1 MAPSGPKADATA
13 KAAPKADAT
22 AKAKAKPKAKSDGPK
37 DQAEHIPGPD
47 KKAMEEKMNAITAD
61 IDKLKE
67 KKDKLSEKINS
78 RSGDKGEFFSK
89 KSEISAKLA
98 GFKEK
103 IDALHAQKDELQNGV
118 NEKKGEK
125 TQMVQDVKKMK
136 AAIGYKNEE
145 EMDERMRNIEYRL
158 QTETIPLKEEK
169 DLLKE
174 MQELKRNRPKVAQV
188 NKLED
193 GLSKFD
199 SGGGVKETLQTIKEQ
214 IRNWMQEK
222 SKVIEER
229 DALNK
234 EYEGKLGDNNAYEER
249 NELSQK
255 IKEKQDERNKIREEF
270 REEER
275 NFRELLNKKRQEQ
288 QERYAAER
296 EGRQK
301 EWEEQSRQKKVEKL
315 DEQPFVTEITLLEQT
330 IKFCKTLT
338 GDKEVEKKEDKKDI
352 EHTNMDGLQLLGKKD
367 ERDEFWFEPT
377 KAKKSKGSKAKVST
391 AKPIKHN
398 ASTFKLFDQLKL
410 DAPITLDDIPPTLEK
425 LEAELVKYEAK
436 VADWEKN
443 KEERKA
449 KILAGED
456 VEDKK
461 EDKEQ
466 TKEEEKKEENK
477 EEE

>member
-1 MAPSGPKADATA
+1 M
-13 KAAPKADAT
+13 APKAEPKAEAK
-22 AKAKAKPKAKSDGPK
+22 AKAKAKPKAKAEPK
-37 DQAEHIPGPD
+37 DEEEHIPKPD
-47 KKAMEEKMNAITAD
+47 REAMEKKMEDITKAID
-61 IDKLKE
+61 DLKA
-67 KKDKLSEKINS
+67 KKDKLSEKIK
-78 RSGDKGEFFSK
+78 SGSGVKDEFFRQ
-89 KSEISAKLA
+89 KSEISAKIA

-103 IDALHAQKDELQNGV
+103 IDALHAQKDELQKGV
-118 NEKKGEK
+118 AEKKGEK
-125 TQMVQDVKKMK
+125 TQMVQDMKKMK
-136 AAIGYKNEE
+136 ASIGYKTEE
-145 EMDERMRNIEYRL
+145 EMDNRMRQIEYRL

-174 MQELKRNRPKVAQV
+174 IQELKRNRPKVAQV
-188 NKLED
+188 NKMEE
-193 GLSKFD
+193 GLNSFD
-199 SGGGVKETLQTIKEQ
+199 AGGGVKETLSTINEQ

-222 SKVIEER
+222 AKVLEER

-234 EYEGKLGDNNAYEER
+234 EYEGKLGDDKAYEER
-249 NELSQK
+249 NELNQK
-255 IKEKQDERNKIREEF
+255 IKELQEERSKIREEF

-275 NFRELLNKKRQEQ
+275 KFRELLNKKRQEQ

-296 EGRQK
+296 EARQK
-301 EWEEQSRQKKVEKL
+301 EWEDRNRQKKVEKL
-315 DEQPFVTEITLLEQT
+315 DEQPFVTEITLIEQT
-330 IKFCKTLT
+330 IKFCKSLT
-338 GDKEVEKKEDKKDI
+338 GGKEVEKKEETKDI
-352 EHTNMDGLQLLGKKD
+352 DHKNMDGLQVLGKKD

-377 KAKKSKGSKAKVST
+377 KGKKSKGSRPKGKEGS

-398 ASTFKLFDQLKL
+398 AETFKLFDQLKL

-456 VEDKK
+456 VEDEKDGNA
-461 EDKEQ
+461 ETKEQ
-466 TKEEEKKEENK
+466 EEEKKEEK

>member
-1 MAPSGPKADATA
+1 
-13 KAAPKADAT
+13 
-22 AKAKAKPKAKSDGPK
+22 
-37 DQAEHIPGPD
+37 
-47 KKAMEEKMNAITAD
+47 MEEKMNAITAD

-136 AAIGYKNEE
+136 ASIGYKSEE
-145 EMDERMRNIEYRL
+145 DMDERLRNIEYRL

-174 MQELKRNRPKVAQV
+174 MQEIKRNRPKVAQV

-222 SKVIEER
+222 SKVVEER

-301 EWEEQSRQKKVEKL
+301 EWEEHSRQRKVDKL

-330 IKFCKTLT
+330 IKFCKSLT
-338 GDKEVEKKEDKKDI
+338 SGKEVEKKEEKKDI
-352 EHTNMDGLQLLGKKD
+352 EHNNMDGLQVLGKKD

-377 KAKKSKGSKAKVST
+377 KAKKNKGSKTEGKKVT
-391 AKPIKHN
+391 KPIKHN
-398 ASTFKLFDQLKL
+398 AVTFKLFDQLKL
-410 DAPITLDDIPPTLEK
+410 DAPITLDDIPSTLEK
-425 LEAELVKYEAK
+425 LEAKLQHFQKK
-436 VADWEKN
+436 VADWERT

-449 KILAGED
+449 KILAGDENVKD
-456 VEDKK
+456 DK
-461 EDKEQ
+461 EDKAES
-466 TKEEEKKEENK
+466 KKEEKKEEEKAEEK

>member
-1 MAPSGPKADATA
+1 M
-13 KAAPKADAT
+13 APKADAT
-22 AKAKAKPKAKSDGPK
+22 AKAKAKPKAKPDAPK
-37 DQAEHIPGPD
+37 EEAAGHIPGPD
-47 KKAMEEKMNAITAD
+47 KKAMEEKMDAITKQ
-61 IDKLKE
+61 IDALKE

-78 RSGDKGEFFSK
+78 RSGVKDEFFSK
-89 KSEISAKLA
+89 KSEISAKIA

-103 IDALHAQKDELQNGV
+103 IDALHAQKDELQKGV
-118 NEKKGEK
+118 IEKKGEK

-136 AAIGYKNEE
+136 AAIGYKSEE
-145 EMDERMRNIEYRL
+145 EMDERMRKIEYRL

-174 MQELKRNRPKVAQV
+174 IQELKRNRPKVAQV
-188 NKLED
+188 NKMEE
-193 GLSKFD
+193 GLNNFD
-199 SGGGVKETLQTIKEQ
+199 AGGGVKQTLQTINEQ

-222 SKVIEER
+222 SKVLEER

-234 EYEGKLGDNNAYEER
+234 EYEGKLGDDKAYEER
-249 NELSQK
+249 NELNQK
-255 IKEKQDERNKIREEF
+255 IKELQEERSKIREEF

-275 NFRELLNKKRQEQ
+275 KFRELLNKKRQEQ

-296 EGRQK
+296 EARQK
-301 EWEEQSRQKKVEKL
+301 EWEERSRQKKVEKL
-315 DEQPFVTEITLLEQT
+315 DEQPFVTEITLIEQT
-330 IKFCKTLT
+330 IKFCKSLT
-338 GDKEVEKKEDKKDI
+338 GVKEVEKKEETKDI
-352 EHTNMDGLQLLGKKD
+352 DHKNMDGLQVLGKKD

-377 KAKKSKGSKAKVST
+377 KGKKSKGSRPKGKEGS

-398 ASTFKLFDQLKL
+398 AETFKLFDQLKL

-456 VEDKK
+456 VEDEKDGNA
-461 EDKEQ
+461 ETKEQ
-466 TKEEEKKEENK
+466 EEEKKEEK